1 MTHLTENEIL
11 NRCALLGVPVEL
23 QALVVTTVQS
33 GTYPTGVD
41 EDTQYEV
48 GAYATSVE
56 ECFPD
61 VPPPSPEHDVP
72 HWSVFDGRSLDPC
85 EDAGMYD

>member
-11 NRCALLGVPVEL
+11 SRCTILGVPVKL

-48 GAYATSVE
+48 GAYATSVT
-56 ECFPD
+56 ECFTE
-61 VPPPSPEHDVP
+61 VTPSPEDDVP

>member
-11 NRCALLGVPVEL
+11 SRCTLLGVPAEL
-23 QALVVTTVQS
+23 RALVVATVQS

-41 EDTQYEV
+41 KDTQYEV

-56 ECFPD
+56 ECFD
-61 VPPPSPEHDVP
+61 ANGSPV
-72 HWSVFDGRSLDPC
+72 S
-85 EDAGMYD
+85 EDDDEDDDEDDLLQRILLGL

>member
-41 EDTQYEV
+41 KDTQYEV

-56 ECFPD
+56 ECFDANGPVSED
-61 VPPPSPEHDVP
+61 DSWSPED
-72 HWSVFDGRSLDPC
+72 
-85 EDAGMYD
+85 EAGL